1 MASFSLMGFYAI
13 VKDFY
18 NFLFDNEKYTYL
30 REKYTYLR
38 EKYTYLREKYT
49 YLREKYTYLREK
61 PELVK
66 NMLPKA
72 SPTFMIWFDLGRTLL
87 VKTTKLTIW
96 LNMMHLILILAW
108 ELCTLSHQLHAP
120 LAPLFFSCI
129 LNR

>member
-13 VKDFY
+13 VKGFY
-18 NFLFDNEKYTYL
+18 NFLFDN
-30 REKYTYLR
+30 

-72 SPTFMIWFDLGRTLL
+72 SPTFMISFDLGRTLL
-87 VKTTKLTIW
+87 VKTTKL
-96 LNMMHLILILAW
+96 
-108 ELCTLSHQLHAP
+108 
-120 LAPLFFSCI
+120 
-129 LNR
+129 